1 MATKKAAAT
10 SVPEK
15 AEEPQQEA
23 PTKKKPPGRPPKLA
37 EVTELDLGPKLTALV
52 HRVATRNNIST
63 GDVVRA
69 LVRLAGR
76 GLARSGVMGVDM
88 KLRRFF

>member
-1 MATKKAAAT
+1 MATKKASAKKA
-10 SVPEK
+10 PEK
-15 AEEPQQEA
+15 TEEPQQEA
-23 PTKKKPPGRPPKLA
+23 PKKKPPGRPPKLA

-52 HRVATRNNIST
+52 HRVATRNNIPT

-76 GLARSGVMGVDM
+76 GLAKSGVMGVDM